1 MRAEVVKEPTQSNGT
16 TLGPSAP
23 WMAKLA
29 EMILTKYG
37 PLGLVLIVFIG
48 MWTGW
53 LPSPITENRALLV
66 KIDNAMSQS
75 IIAITEEVRRG
86 HASDDRLVQVF
97 RMICV
102 RVSKT
107 ESQTE
112 ECWGWKQ

>member
-1 MRAEVVKEPTQSNGT
+1 
-16 TLGPSAP
+16 
-23 WMAKLA
+23 MAKLA

-37 PLGLVLIVFIG
+37 PLGLVLIVFLG

-53 LPSPITENRALLV
+53 IPSPITESRALLI
-66 KIDNAMSQS
+66 KIDDAQS
-75 IIAITEEVRRG
+75 KLISVLAGELQRSR
-86 HASDDRLVQVF
+86 ASDERLVQVF